1 MCAAHVQRAP
11 HSLHFVSFLPPPA
24 TRALIATPATTTG
37 CTASRAARQV
47 SSAAG
52 GLTFVSAAQ
61 VCAER
66 TCKLQS
72 VSQSVSQE
80 RWAAG
85 KPQGL
90 TFCCRHCRACL
101 LLPCARSHHAFHLS
115 AAAQPAG
122 TCKEKLTS
130 TNTYTCRDCGITVC
144 LKHRLPADHACPG
157 RAAAAAAAA
166 AAAKGR
172 LSLSQSLRRM
182 LSGNGGG
189 GAAQRPASAGSNGSG
204 RTGAVARATAA
215 AVRTKESVSN
225 QLQQYR
231 QRQRAG
237 APPGGSGG
245 STAPAAP
252 NSDVIDLTSPVAA
265 RPASGAEECPQCG
278 ARFAS
283 VQQLIEHAETAHAG
297 GWSSGAVGMQHAAAA
312 AGPASGGALERCPH
326 CSQQFSD
333 PVELVAH
340 VERRHGAAAGGSN
353 GSALDNCVLC

>member
-1 MCAAHVQRAP
+1 MANSEAADLMSVGQHCAHTDCRQ
-11 HSLHFVSFLPPPA
+11 LDFLPFKCSRCSQVYCLDH
-24 TRALIATPATTTG
+24 RACP
-37 CTASRAARQV
+37 C
-47 SSAAG
+47 AG
-52 GLTFVSAAQ
+52 GDSKQ
-61 VCAER
+61 VVVCP
-66 TCKLQS
+66 L
-72 VSQSVSQE
+72 
-80 RWAAG
+80 
-85 KPQGL
+85 
-90 TFCCRHCRACL
+90 
-101 LLPCARSHHAFHLS
+101 CARAVIISQGEDVELVFERHTRTDCDPSNYDRVHRKPRC
-115 AAAQPAG
+115 PAG